1 MEKGL
6 YQTNIRKLRGLYSQK
21 IQVAT
26 AALRRYGGE
35 GVTVLSNTSG
45 LHMLLELPQ
54 CSETQLAELYRQG
67 TAEGLPLLAV
77 STSGEVST
85 PQPQKLLIF
94 YYTRIPLEQMD
105 EAVKKLSELIKE
117 FTKSN

>member
-1 MEKGL
+1 
-6 YQTNIRKLRGLYSQK
+6 
-21 IQVAT
+21 
-26 AALRRYGGE
+26 
-35 GVTVLSNTSG
+35 
-45 LHMLLELPQ
+45 MLLELPQ